1 MDRDGEKNMQDI
13 LYLKLG
19 FESRRMRE
27 LCQQLPRDI
36 VDDRH
41 LGRETSLVCVCVQ
54 RNGHT
59 HIHTIYIYILRWDV
73 RVRMRERLHSTH
85 LLQYYFKHTVSLCMP
100 MANSWLDGD
109 QDTVLRREIEGLS
122 TPVHKYIPLP
132 LAPTEKRAQWKE
144 SKAPLVQ

>member
-1 MDRDGEKNMQDI
+1 MERRTCRTSFTLSWGSRADECANCASSCHVTLLMIDT
-13 LYLKLG
+13 LG
-19 FESRRMRE
+19 GK
-27 LCQQLPRDI
+27 
-36 VDDRH
+36 RH
-41 LGRETSLVCVCVQ
+41 WYVCVCSAMDT
-54 RNGHT
+54 HT
-59 HIHTIYIYILRWDV
+59 YTPYIYIYILRWDV